1 MMEKVQFPQFQQ
13 FDKNFIEANRFSLRN
28 IMSIIFSQKKKKKI
42 IEDKLLLI
50 LI

>member
-28 IMSIIFSQKKKKKI
+28 IMSTIFSQKKKI